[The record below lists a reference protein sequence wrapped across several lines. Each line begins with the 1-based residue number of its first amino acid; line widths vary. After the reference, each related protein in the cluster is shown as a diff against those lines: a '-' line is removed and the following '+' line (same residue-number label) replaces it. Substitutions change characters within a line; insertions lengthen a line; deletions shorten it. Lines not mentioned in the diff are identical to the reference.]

1 MSCDKKELQQVLESH
16 IIEKIMLELMEDEED
31 FIEFEEDNDME
42 EIFTLAPVEFQLAV
56 FLRRLGSK
64 EDIFSIYSRYG
75 IAEGTVILYCKRVMK
90 AIISNKEKYV
100 KWPTD
105 QVREFVHEGFKAIGG
120 IEDIIGAIDG
130 THLILQNAPQKDKE
144 LYFTRK
150 KRSLLIKENDFL
162 IGDRA
167 YPLSPFLIKPYR

>member
-1 MSCDKKELQQVLESH
+1 MYPESFKSLANLLNNHSIFKSNNNKQQ
-16 IIEKIMLELMEDEED
+16 
-31 FIEFEEDNDME
+31 
-42 EIFTLAPVEFQLAV
+42 APVEFQLAV

-150 KRSLLIKENDFL
+150 KRYALHC
-162 IGDRA
+162 
-167 YPLSPFLIKPYR
+167 